1 MKYTKFG
8 KTGIDIST
16 ITFGCWEMGGAQ
28 WEFTDDDNNI
38 KAVNK
43 AIELGITSFDTAEA
57 YGNGHS
63 EEVLGKALGSKRKD
77 IFLATKVPNRKLRPD
92 DLKEALEGS
101 LKRLQTD
108 YLDLY
113 YIHWPSFEIPL
124 EDTMGELVR
133 MREKGLI
140 RAIGVSNF
148 GVGLLN
154 KAMELGGID
163 AIQPEYSLLH
173 RGIEAEVLPWCIK
186 NNVAVMSYSSIAKG
200 ILAGVFHILGRGL
213 SEDDFRAPRRLFTKE
228 DMEKEVPIVNLVKK
242 IADDRG
248 VSMSQVAIA
257 WLLQKEGMTSAIVG
271 TQNEKHLLDN
281 VKAVDLTLTDAEEAE
296 LDRVSEEVLMQIDGS
311 LGTVA
316 EVASENMRII
326 AN

>member
-1 MKYTKFG
+1 MKYTKLG
-8 KTGIDIST
+8 RTGIEIST
-16 ITFGCWEMGGAQ
+16 ITFGCWEMGGAM
-28 WEFTDDDNNI
+28 WEFTDDNNNI
-38 KAVNK
+38 NAVHKAM
-43 AIELGITSFDTAEA
+43 ELGITSFDTAEG

-63 EEVLGKALGSKRKD
+63 EEVLGKALAGKRKD
-77 IFLATKVPNRKLRPD
+77 VFLATKVQNRKLRPD
-92 DLKEALEGS
+92 NLREALADS

-124 EDTMGELVR
+124 EDTIGELVR
-133 MREKGLI
+133 MKEKGLI

-148 GVGLLN
+148 RADRLCR
-154 KAMELGGID
+154 AMELGGID
-163 AIQPEYSLLH
+163 AIQTEYSLLH
-173 RGIEAEVLPWCIK
+173 RGVEAEALPWCIK

-200 ILAGVFHILGRGL
+200 ILAGVFHIIGREL

-228 DMEKEVPIVNLVKK
+228 DMEKEIPIVNLVKK
-242 IADDRG
+242 IADARG

-281 VKAVDLTLTDAEEAE
+281 VKASDLTLTAAEEAE

-311 LGTVA
+311 LGMIA
-316 EVASENMRII
+316 ETPAENMRIKP
-326 AN
+326 